1 MWVGPDT
8 KSLTSGKTYM
18 CPALPF
24 YTFYGRCLAIGQK
37 LTQAMCGVFGRCCQ
51 NSPFYY
57 MALQSGIKNC
67 MSFLCTMAIT
77 VTCDNYQNASAC
89 LMGWYTA
96 ETKDLQFS
104 PVQMRASRKPLSVS
118 RYFSF
123 SGWLLFAWLLLMEH
137 CSIALCCWPPCPKR
151 GLALELDGLNGDSPA
166 FLQGIWRKSQLDE
179 WRLLAQAG
187 EKDLLGSDVGL

>member
-123 SGWLLFAWLLLMEH
+123 SGWLLHRGEYGLSCLGVSWEH
-137 CSIALCCWPPCPKR
+137 SCHLQSLCKYPCLFWFSR
-151 GLALELDGLNGDSPA
+151 HAADGLT
-166 FLQGIWRKSQLDE
+166 
-179 WRLLAQAG
+179 
-187 EKDLLGSDVGL
+187 VGLDDLISLFQS